1 MSDLTFA
8 QALLQAEA
16 QARSTLDAALHERL
30 SCAVAIAKAGKV
42 FQTTGGQWQV
52 QSTREPE
59 RSYTTNGTCQCA
71 DRHFN
76 QPRFC
81 KHQLAMFL
89 TRRVQALM
97 QEPAPQPMEED
108 MLEPYPDNDPEEPPA
123 VGPQQP
129 APAVPLPEAPVSIT
143 LKAHLDGHE
152 VLVTLRGT
160 DFASVKVQVE
170 QASAWLKAHAPA
182 PSPAVQPAR
191 QGPGEGWCAKHQTA
205 LNVNHGKDGR
215 TWLSHRT
222 AEGQWCKG
230 K

>member
-1 MSDLTFA
+1 MSDLTFH
-8 QALLQAEA
+8 QALMQAESA
-16 QARSTLDAALHERL
+16 ARSTLAPELHERL
-30 SCAVAIAKAGKV
+30 SCAVAIVKAGKI

-71 DRHFN
+71 DMHYN

-108 MLEPYPDNDPEEPPA
+108 LLEPYPDNDPEPTPPA
-123 VGPQQP
+123 VEPQP
-129 APAVPLPEAPVSIT
+129 SAPLPEAPVSIT
-143 LKAHLDGHE
+143 LKASFDGQE
-152 VLVTLRGT
+152 VLVTLRGH

-170 QASAWLKAHAPA
+170 QASAWLKAHAPERA
-182 PSPAVQPAR
+182 AVQPAR
-191 QGPGEGWCAKHQTA
+191 QGQDKSWCSTHNCAMKE
-205 LNVNHGKDGR
+205 NHKGGR
-215 TWLSHRT
+215 TWYSHQVD
-222 AEGQWCKG
+222 GQWCKG